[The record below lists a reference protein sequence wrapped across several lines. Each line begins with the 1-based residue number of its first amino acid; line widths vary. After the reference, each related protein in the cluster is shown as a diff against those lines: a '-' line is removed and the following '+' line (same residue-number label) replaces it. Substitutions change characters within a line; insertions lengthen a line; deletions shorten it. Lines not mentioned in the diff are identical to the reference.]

1 LAEPAEQT
9 SGSYP
14 SERPRGPQAH
24 HQGRKTGQRA
34 GRGQGGTQWCAL
46 PAPDCA
52 CSCGEIQYEPSG
64 FVGGGL
70 RGVHLR
76 GPPGPGGDRA
86 GARGACGVSCG
97 VAPRLGGPLRGD
109 ARWGAHSDPA
119 WPMRCGF
126 EAHIGR
132 RRYRPGREHGS
143 TPIKHGQ
150 VCALAG
156 QVLWLVLLERPPS
169 S

>member
-1 LAEPAEQT
+1 VAQIQHISRPVEVMCALLARDKAPGCLVRLLYT
-9 SGSYP
+9 
-14 SERPRGPQAH
+14 
-24 HQGRKTGQRA
+24 
-34 GRGQGGTQWCAL
+34 L

-64 FVGGGL
+64 FEGGGL

-76 GPPGPGGDRA
+76 GPPGSGGDRA

-97 VAPRLGGPLRGD
+97 VAPRLGGPPRGD
-109 ARWGAHSDPA
+109 ARWEAHSDPA

-126 EAHIGR
+126 EVHIGR

-143 TPIKHGQ
+143 TPKYGQ

-169 S
+169 HCFNITFYIEV